1 MSKAFDDCAQ
11 LSAAADELLS
21 RSEELK
27 RLRIVNPYEARKVAA
42 RIEEFEKRFSAF
54 LAVTHEV
61 PKLREDAEAMLVK
74 FSRARERFGI
84 ANGGQVEIL
93 HTKLSKFLA
102 DTVEIP
108 AQRDVAE
115 DALLKFAAA
124 RSLLNGEAGN

>member
-27 RLRIVNPYEARKVAA
+27 RLRIVNHYEARKVAA
-42 RIEEFEKRFSAF
+42 RIAEFEKRFSAF

-61 PKLREDAEAMLVK
+61 PKLREDAKAALAK
-74 FSRARERFGI
+74 FASARERF
-84 ANGGQVEIL
+84 NLHSGGQVEVL
-93 HTKLSKFLA
+93 EKKFTQFLA
-102 DTVEIP
+102 DSEEIP